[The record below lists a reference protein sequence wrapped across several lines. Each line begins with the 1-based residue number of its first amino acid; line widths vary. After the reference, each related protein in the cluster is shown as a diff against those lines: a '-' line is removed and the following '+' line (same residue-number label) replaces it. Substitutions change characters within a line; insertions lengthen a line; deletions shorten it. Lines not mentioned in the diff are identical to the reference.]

1 MSNNLTPPTNEP
13 PSASQPRKKLEKQ
26 RLKLIEKRNRQQH
39 HQHLI
44 RMLIVLVI
52 SLAFIGLGW
61 YLLRNTALNWEGVT
75 VIILG
80 IIGLVK
86 SIFGSSNA

>member
-1 MSNNLTPPTNEP
+1 MDNKLPPSTNEP
-13 PSASQPRKKLEKQ
+13 PSASQPHNKLEKQ
-26 RLKLIEKRNRQQH
+26 RLKLIEKRHRQQH
-39 HQHLI
+39 QQHLI

-61 YLLRNTALNWEGVT
+61 YLLRNTALDWEGVT

-86 SIFGSSNA
+86 SIFGSYSA